1 MREAGNQRK
10 HDLRRHGE
18 KRRMK
23 IGFVIIIMGC
33 ALLLHPIA
41 ASAQPRVA
49 AQLMEDLFVFELQQ
63 NVLLVRH
70 SFPWPA
76 NSLLVK
82 VSAVDWVWADTPYT
96 PEATRLV
103 VKWMYTKYGERI
115 RLTEINTGFHI
126 DNLGGNKELL
136 KWKIPIYGSSLTCQ
150 LLKTNSKGTMAKML
164 GWLGG
169 PENKKYLDT
178 YQSFVF
184 YEPTKRFDINK
195 IKILRLGGATVEI
208 FYPGPTHTSDNVVV
222 YFTGKKILFGT
233 CMVLARNATSPGYID
248 DGDIREWPQSLR
260 RVRKRYGR
268 AVLVVPGHGEPG
280 DLTLIDHSISILE
293 RFTKQNKEK

>member
-1 MREAGNQRK
+1 
-10 HDLRRHGE
+10 
-18 KRRMK
+18 MK
-23 IGFVIIIMGC
+23 TAFVVGVLGC
-33 ALLLHPIA
+33 AVLLNPIA

-49 AQLMEDLFVFELQQ
+49 AQLMEDLFVFELQKD
-63 NVLLVRH
+63 VLLVRH

-82 VSAVDWVWADTPYT
+82 VSAADWVWADTPYT

-103 VKWMYTKYGERI
+103 VKWMYTKYGEHI

-150 LLKTNSKGTMAKML
+150 LLKTKSRATMAKML

-169 PENKKYLDT
+169 PEHKKYFDT

-195 IKILRLGGATVEI
+195 IQTLRLRGATVEI
-208 FYPGPTHTSDNVVV
+208 FYPGPTHTYDNVVV
-222 YFTGKKILFGT
+222 YFPGKKILFGT
-233 CMVLARNATSPGYID
+233 CMVLALDAASPGYVD
-248 DGDIREWPQSLR
+248 DGDLLEWPKSLR
-260 RVRKRYGR
+260 RVRDRYRR
-268 AVLVVPGHGEPG
+268 AALVVPGHGEAG
-280 DLTLIDHSISILE
+280 DLALLEHSIKILE
-293 RFTKQNKEK
+293 QSAKKN